1 MSRTASAE
9 MNVKA
14 DKKPRA
20 TNCTWPLFTAISNVM
35 MQAKKDRLEPEDL
48 LSLPASDNVSEQSE
62 LLKKSWERTL
72 RHFHRD
78 QAAKKAEELANPEA
92 AKKKKKKKG
101 EELPSLTKALWPQVR
116 GLWRVAF
123 GLYLVSV
130 GLAFLGPF
138 LLGRTVQLLQT
149 TQQCG
154 LKEQQAAVELQA
166 DGNLLSDEPPSISAA
181 CRESSQIHLGYIYAA
196 AMLCVKLCEALLRS
210 WHDHLMTRLALRAR
224 AAIIATI
231 YRKCLW
237 LSGMGAGDTTTGRIQ
252 NLMANDAQFFLQ
264 IAPMFNNLFVAP
276 LQAPAAP
283 PRHLPAHPARSGQ
296 LRLRCLQPAGR
307 PVFEAHALLPR
318 LRRSS
323 CASSGWHGSLARASS
338 LASSLCSSPCR
349 ARRPCSRSTSR
360 PRSSASR

>member
-1 MSRTASAE
+1 MSRAASTD

-20 TNCTWPLFTAISNVM
+20 TNCTWPLFTAISDVM
-35 MQAKKDRLEPEDL
+35 MQAKKGRLEPEDL
-48 LSLPASDNVSEQSE
+48 LSLPATDDVFVQSE
-62 LLKKSWERTL
+62 LLKKSWERTV
-72 RHFHRD
+72 RQFNRD

-92 AKKKKKKKG
+92 AAKAAKKKKKKG
-101 EELPSLTKALWPQVR
+101 EEVPSLTRALWPQVR

-154 LKEQQAAVELQA
+154 LKEQQAAVELQD
-166 DGNLLSDEPPSISAA
+166 DGNLVSDDPISISDA

-196 AMLCVKLCEALLRS
+196 AMLGVKLCEAMLRS

-276 LQAPAAP
+276 LQAHAAP
-283 PRHLPAHPARSGQ
+283 PRPPPSRPAGPLGPAAVTLPAA
-296 LRLRCLQPAGR
+296 CLPI
-307 PVFEAHALLPR
+307 AL
-318 LRRSS
+318 
-323 CASSGWHGSLARASS
+323 H
-338 LASSLCSSPCR
+338 
-349 ARRPCSRSTSR
+349 
-360 PRSSASR
+360 

>member
-1 MSRTASAE
+1 MSRTATE

-20 TNCTWPLFTAISNVM
+20 TNCTWPLFTAISDVM

-48 LSLPASDNVSEQSE
+48 LSLPASDSVSEQSE

-92 AKKKKKKKG
+92 AKKKKKKG

-166 DGNLLSDEPPSISAA
+166 DGNLLSDEPPLISAA

-196 AMLCVKLCEALLRS
+196 AMLCVKLCEAMLRS

-276 LQAPAAP
+276 LQARAAP
-283 PRHLPAHPARSGQ
+283 PRPPPSR
-296 LRLRCLQPAGR
+296 PAG
-307 PVFEAHALLPR
+307 PLGPATLALPTACLSPCIEAHALLPR
-318 LRRSS
+318 LRRSW
-323 CASSGWHGSLARASS
+323 CASCGWHGSSARASS
-338 LASSLCSSPCR
+338 LACSHCSSPCR

>member
-1 MSRTASAE
+1 MD
-9 MNVKA
+9 VKA
-14 DKKPRA
+14 DKKLRA
-20 TNCTWPLFTAISNVM
+20 TNCTWPLFTAISDVM
-35 MQAKKDRLEPEDL
+35 MQAKKGRLEPEDL

-62 LLKKSWERTL
+62 LLRKSWERTL
-72 RHFHRD
+72 RDFHRD

-92 AKKKKKKKG
+92 AAKKKKKQTKG
-101 EELPSLTKALWPQVR
+101 ELPSLTKALWPQVR
-116 GLWRVAF
+116 GLWHVAF

-130 GLAFLGPF
+130 GLTFLGPF

-166 DGNLLSDEPPSISAA
+166 DGNLLSDDPVLISAA
-181 CRESSQIHLGYIYAA
+181 CRKSSQIHLGYIYAA
-196 AMLCVKLCEALLRS
+196 AMLGVKLCEAMLHS

-224 AAIIATI
+224 AAIIAAI

-276 LQAPAAP
+276 LQARPAP
-283 PRHLPAHPARSGQ
+283 PRPPPSRPAGPLGPATPALPAA
-296 LRLRCLQPAGR
+296 CL
-307 PVFEAHALLPR
+307 PVAL
-318 LRRSS
+318 
-323 CASSGWHGSLARASS
+323 H
-338 LASSLCSSPCR
+338 
-349 ARRPCSRSTSR
+349 
-360 PRSSASR
+360 

>member
-224 AAIIATI
+224 APLRSRCARRDGSSPAPSEA
-231 YRKCLW
+231 Y
-237 LSGMGAGDTTTGRIQ
+237 SGRTKARPADSF
-252 NLMANDAQFFLQ
+252 AF
-264 IAPMFNNLFVAP
+264 
-276 LQAPAAP
+276 AAP
-283 PRHLPAHPARSGQ
+283 STLALAWRSWS
-296 LRLRCLQPAGR
+296 LHRLT
-307 PVFEAHALLPR
+307 
-318 LRRSS
+318 
-323 CASSGWHGSLARASS
+323 ASGATVV
-338 LASSLCSSPCR
+338 CSAAAMRR
-349 ARRPCSRSTSR
+349 ARRAKKAEAFERRWKGRSVGAR
-360 PRSSASR
+360 PGALAIAASPLASACARAACRAAA

>member
-1 MSRTASAE
+1 MSRTATE

-20 TNCTWPLFTAISNVM
+20 TNCTWPLFTAISDVM

-48 LSLPASDNVSEQSE
+48 LSLPASDSVSEQSE

-166 DGNLLSDEPPSISAA
+166 DGNLLSDEPPLISAA

-196 AMLCVKLCEALLRS
+196 AMLCVKLCEAMLRS

-276 LQAPAAP
+276 LQARAAP
-283 PRHLPAHPARSGQ
+283 PRPPPSRPAGPLGPATLALPAACPS
-296 LRLRCLQPAGR
+296 
-307 PVFEAHALLPR
+307 PR
-318 LRRSS
+318 F
-323 CASSGWHGSLARASS
+323 
-338 LASSLCSSPCR
+338 
-349 ARRPCSRSTSR
+349 
-360 PRSSASR
+360 